1 MDLITNNRHDSVSP
15 QVIDQLK
22 SIHKHTIF
30 LQEFLQDFPDKAS
43 SSMEARIKDATHLA
57 EDTIEFLL
65 SDALLKYSTAR
76 SKLKHQLRGRWEQI
90 QSRYASLKS
99 KVGSSSSKSELQAK
113 DHDQIRRRHDLVE
126 LKRVGKEIESVSEQL
141 MVIKNSIITA
151 EDGLLGGGSSLASSS
166 STVAPARKDA
176 MVGFGGELM
185 KIKSRLCGEPS
196 SPLEII
202 PIVGMGGIGKTTLAL
217 NAYGDPLTMER
228 FQIRAW
234 VTVSQDY
241 SVQEIASGLLA
252 SMEAPE
258 LEAQRDSMKQHHVF
272 RKLKCRRF
280 LIVLDDVWSR
290 GAWDELRMMF
300 PDDRNGSRIILT
312 TRLLDVATYV
322 DSCSHIHHMHLMD
335 EDHSWDL
342 LKHKVF
348 NQASCPDKLA
358 FEGKMIARSCRGLP
372 LAIVVISGLLV
383 LDQTI
388 SGWKTIATNVNSVIS
403 ENYEQFDKILSLSY
417 THLPH
422 HLKPCFLYMA
432 CFPEYYEMRASKV
445 IKLWVAEG
453 FLKPKRSK
461 SLEQTAEEYLE
472 DLVNRSL
479 VLVTERKSNGGI
491 KSFSIHDLLREMCIR
506 KARQENFLL
515 QFGGLTNAQT
525 KIPFPRRVSVIHSNL
540 DSLQGY
546 TVRTIICLENSQRG
560 RKCSV
565 RYFRLL
571 RILDLINAYEC
582 FHKHD
587 TNSYDYSLPEELFQL
602 FHLRYLAFDYA
613 FKIPAVISDLQNLQT
628 LIIGPRKYKGNSVEI
643 WRMPQQLPAEI
654 WGMPQLRHLVFCSG
668 LRLFQKGATSALQNL
683 QTLSLAVNFSC
694 RPEILQMIPN
704 LKKLSLYYTRGEYLH
719 AEIRNEEQSRVY
731 SVKYVDQL
739 KNIGCLKLLEN
750 LKLKMHHSLPYPGEL
765 TLRALPL
772 TLKKL
777 TLSGLKLPWR
787 HMKIVDSL
795 PNLQVLKLRDFA
807 CNGTEWETSEGGFCE
822 LRFLLISQSNLKVWV
837 TESSHFPR
845 LNCLVLLRCPN
856 LSEIPQE
863 IGEIATLQLIEMDN
877 WNKHLVESAK
887 QIQDEQESCG
897 NDPVRL
903 RFI

>member
-1 MDLITNNRHDSVSP
+1 
-15 QVIDQLK
+15 
-22 SIHKHTIF
+22 
-30 LQEFLQDFPDKAS
+30 
-43 SSMEARIKDATHLA
+43 MEARIKDATHLA

-90 QSRYASLKS
+90 QSRYASIKS
-99 KVGSSSSKSELQAK
+99 KVGSSSSKSEQAN
-113 DHDQIRRRHDLVE
+113 DYDQIRRRHDLVE
-126 LKRVGKEIESVSEQL
+126 LKKVGKEIESVSEQL
-141 MVIKNSIITA
+141 MVIKNSIIPV
-151 EDGLLGGGSSLASSS
+151 EDGLLGGGSSL
-166 STVAPARKDA
+166 
-176 MVGFGGELM
+176 
-185 KIKSRLCGEPS
+185 
-196 SPLEII
+196 
-202 PIVGMGGIGKTTLAL
+202 
-217 NAYGDPLTMER
+217 
-228 FQIRAW
+228 
-234 VTVSQDY
+234 
-241 SVQEIASGLLA
+241 
-252 SMEAPE
+252 APE

-272 RKLKCRRF
+272 QKLKCRRF

-290 GAWDELRMMF
+290 GAWDELRLMF

-322 DSCSHIHHMHLMD
+322 DNCSHIHFMHLMD
-335 EDHSWDL
+335 EDQSWDL
-342 LKHKVF
+342 LKHKVFF

-383 LDQTI
+383 LDQTK

-403 ENYEQFDKILSLSY
+403 ENDEQ
-417 THLPH
+417 
-422 HLKPCFLYMA
+422 
-432 CFPEYYEMRASKV
+432 
-445 IKLWVAEG
+445 
-453 FLKPKRSK
+453 
-461 SLEQTAEEYLE
+461 
-472 DLVNRSL
+472 
-479 VLVTERKSNGGI
+479 
-491 KSFSIHDLLREMCIR
+491 
-506 KARQENFLL
+506 
-515 QFGGLTNAQT
+515 
-525 KIPFPRRVSVIHSNL
+525 
-540 DSLQGY
+540 
-546 TVRTIICLENSQRG
+546 
-560 RKCSV
+560 
-565 RYFRLL
+565 
-571 RILDLINAYEC
+571 ILDLINAYEC
-582 FHKHD
+582 FHKND
-587 TNSYDYSLPEELFQL
+587 NSYLYSLPEELFEL

-613 FKIPAVISDLQNLQT
+613 FKIPAVISNLQNLQT
-628 LIIGPRKYKGNSVEI
+628 LIIGPRKYKGNFVEI

-683 QTLSLAVNFSC
+683 QTLSLAINFSC

-731 SVKYVDQL
+731 SVTFVEQL
-739 KNIGCLKLLEN
+739 KNIGCLRLLEN
-750 LKLKMHHSLPYPGEL
+750 LKLKLHHSLPYPGEL

-795 PNLQVLKLRDFA
+795 PNLQVLKLREFA
-807 CNGTEWETSEGGFCE
+807 CNGAEWETSEGGFCE